1 MDQSK
6 SKVTLYMRP
15 ELHKL
20 LKLRSV
26 QEEMKMSELAE
37 TILDRYLLEFVSD
50 KPLVCPNCQTEI
62 LPGTKRA
69 QFASK
74 LTAGP
79 V

>member
-6 SKVTLYMRP
+6 SKVTLYVRP

-37 TILDRYLLEFVSD
+37 KMLERYLLEFSEGEPV
-50 KPLVCPNCQTEI
+50 VCPNCNCEFVPAARLEAPVK
-62 LPGTKRA
+62 LPVGSA
-69 QFASK
+69 
-74 LTAGP
+74 
-79 V
+79 